1 MIKRALAG
9 VCATCVLLLPGSTGL
24 RAAGPEVVLYAAD
37 AINIQGNWQ
46 RVPDPTA
53 AGGQMMSSTDSG
65 WSSTTTPLA
74 SPTHF
79 FEANI
84 SATAG
89 TGYHVWLRL
98 RATSNIKWNE
108 SVWVQFSDATD
119 QNGSSVYGIGTTSA
133 LLVNLENCYGCGVS
147 GWGWQDTAYWLS
159 QPRIVKFATTGT
171 RKIRVQ
177 TREDGVQIDQIVLSP
192 SIYLSSAPGR
202 VTGDNTIV
210 PKPTSASSTP
220 FYGTPAPIPG
230 TIEAEAF
237 DNGPEGVAYHD
248 ADIGN
253 TGAAYRQTGV
263 DLAPAT
269 EGAYTV
275 GWTSP
280 GEWLNYSVS
289 VAASGT
295 YLLETRVASLG
306 EGGRFHVEVGGED
319 VTGALTIPNTGG
331 WQQWATVSK
340 VVTLSGGSHVMR
352 VVLDASAP
360 GAAVGNLNW
369 LRLSATQQPPSGG
382 TTHQVPAGGDFQAA
396 LNSAQPGDTIV
407 LQAGATYTGNFV
419 LPAKGGSAFITIR
432 SSAADS
438 LLPGPTTRITPAYA
452 DRLPKIKSPNGSPA
466 LRTAAGAHHFRLL
479 FLEFPPTYQG
489 QGDIIE
495 LGDGSSAQNSLS
507 EVPYEL
513 VIDRVYVYGDPV
525 YGQRRGIALDSAS
538 TRVVNSYVANIRAV
552 VLDSQAIGGF
562 NGPGPFT
569 IVNNYLEASGENI
582 MFGGGDP
589 AIPNLVPSDILI
601 SRNHLAKRLA
611 WRTETKW
618 TVKNLLELKNAQRVV
633 VDGNILENNWV
644 AAQSGFAV
652 VFTVRNQAGG
662 CPWCVVQHV
671 QFTNNVVRNTAA
683 GINILG
689 RDYNYPSQETNDIV
703 VRNNLFENV
712 SGSQFGGSGKF
723 LVMTEGGRNITID
736 HNTVLQDGWSVV
748 GVGHP
753 VQNFVFTNN
762 TVPDYSWAIFGDGA
776 AAGNATIAAYFPYST
791 FLGNI
796 FAGSNPLKYPAG
808 NHYPSSL
815 ARVGFINYVPLTGG
829 NYRLALTSLYRRAA
843 NDGKDVGVDFDALNA
858 AAGTAY

>member
-1 MIKRALAG
+1 MIKRALMG
-9 VCATCVLLLPGSTGL
+9 VCATCVFLLLGSTGM
-24 RAAGPEVVLYAAD
+24 RAADPDVVLYASD
-37 AINIQGNWQ
+37 VMNIQGNWQ

-53 AGGQMMSSTDSG
+53 AGGQMMSSTDYG
-65 WSSTTTPLA
+65 WSSTATPLA

-89 TGYHVWLRL
+89 TVYHVWLRL
-98 RATSNIKWNE
+98 RATSNSKWNE

-119 QNGSSVYGIGTTSA
+119 QNGSAVYRIGTTSA
-133 LLVNLENCYGCGVS
+133 LLVNLENCNGCGVS

-159 QPRIVKFATTGT
+159 QPRIKFATTGT
-171 RKIRVQ
+171 RTIRVQ

-192 SIYLSSAPGR
+192 STYFSSAPGR

-210 PKPTSASSTP
+210 PKPASASSTP

-237 DNGPEGVAYHD
+237 DNGPEGAAYHD

-253 TGAAYRQTGV
+253 NGGAYRQTGV
-263 DLAPAT
+263 DLESAT
-269 EGAYTV
+269 EGAYSV

-280 GEWLNYSVS
+280 GEWLNYSIS

-295 YLLETRVASLG
+295 YLLETRVASFG
-306 EGGRFHVEVGGED
+306 EGGRFHVEAGGQD

-331 WQQWATVSK
+331 WQQWTTVSK
-340 VVTLSGGSHVMR
+340 VVTLAGGTQIMR
-352 VVLDASAP
+352 VVFDASAAP
-360 GAAVGNLNW
+360 GGAVGNLNW
-369 LRLSATQQPPSGG
+369 LRLSTTTSSSGG
-382 TTHQVPAGGDFQAA
+382 TTRQVPAGGDFQAA
-396 LNSAQPGDTIV
+396 LDSAQPGDTIV

-432 SSAADS
+432 SSAADAV
-438 LLPGPTTRITPAYA
+438 LPGPTTRITPSYA
-452 DRLPKIKSPNGSPA
+452 DRLPKIKSPNSSPA
-466 LRTAAGAHHFRLL
+466 LRTAAGAHHYRLQ

-489 QGDIIE
+489 QYDIIR
-495 LGDGSSAQNSLS
+495 LGDGSNAQNALSL
-507 EVPYEL
+507 VPYEL
-513 VIDRVYVYGDPV
+513 VLDRVYVYGDPV
-525 YGQRRGIALDSAS
+525 YGQLRGIALNSAATS
-538 TRVVNSYVANIRAV
+538 VINSYVANIRAV
-552 VLDSQAIGGF
+552 GLDSQAVGGT

-569 IVNNYLEASGENI
+569 IVNNYLEAAGENI

-601 SRNHLAKRLA
+601 SRNRIAKPLA
-611 WRTETKW
+611 WRTDTKW
-618 TVKNLLELKNAQRVV
+618 TVKNLIELKNSQRVV

-644 AAQSGFAV
+644 AAQNGFSV
-652 VFTVRNQAGG
+652 LFTVRNQGGG
-662 CPWCVVQHV
+662 CPWCIVQHV
-671 QFTNNVVRNTAA
+671 QFTNNVVRNIAA

-689 RDYNYPSQETNDIV
+689 RDYDYPSQETNDIV

-712 SGSQFGGSGKF
+712 SGSQFGGPGKF

-736 HNTVLQDGWSVV
+736 HNTILQDGWSAV
-748 GVGHP
+748 GVGNP

-762 TVPDYSWAIFGDGA
+762 IVPDYSWALVGDGTA
-776 AAGNATIAAYFPYST
+776 PGNGTIATYFPYST

-796 FAGSNPLKYPAG
+796 FAGSNPSTYPAG
-808 NHYPSSL
+808 NHYPASL
-815 ARVGFINYVPLTGG
+815 ANVGFIQYVPLTGG
-829 NYRLALTSLYRRAA
+829 NYRLALTSLYRRAG

-858 AAGTAY
+858 AAGTTY